1 MRHCRMKILFMSSVL
16 IFIGWLIS
24 AEVSFATDNENCQ
37 SAYLQAGN
45 CVYKTF
51 NNGRLRI
58 RTSPDT
64 STNINIIANLDEG
77 TLMTVLS
84 GPICNSGYVFWKVRT
99 ANGIVGYVAEGD
111 NDQHW
116 LTPIDPVNCNYLNQ
130 KTVPTELPSDSKGKY
145 CPLRD
150 CACSYLRVGDFVKV
164 SDSGPNAIRSDPDLH
179 PADNIIYRAPS
190 GSGMQII
197 EGPFCSWGWLVWK
210 VRTDNGVEGY
220 TPESNG
226 KQRWLIP
233 DESRK
238 NFPYD
243 AWNRPYSPWFSPTSV
258 PPSASYPMIQN
269 AVGNCT
275 LLSSTPPYLAT
286 FSANEE
292 TDFSWTVRND
302 SGVTW
307 TTDNYDIAYIGGT
320 NLLKRKENIRRDFPY
335 DVPPGGTLSFIV
347 DAVVPSFP
355 GIYTMTYG
363 VVQNY
368 EIVCSVNV
376 TIKVE
381 Y

>member
-1 MRHCRMKILFMSSVL
+1 MKYRRLEIVFLSFVM

-24 AEVSFATDNENCQ
+24 METVFAADGESCR

-45 CVYKTF
+45 CVYKTY

-58 RTSPDT
+58 RTSPDP
-64 STNINIIANLDEG
+64 STNVNIIANLDEG
-77 TLMTVLS
+77 TLMTILS

-111 NDQHW
+111 NYQRW
-116 LTPIDPVNCNYLNQ
+116 LTPIDPVNCDYLNQ
-130 KTVPTELPSDSKGKY
+130 KTIPTKPSSDLIGKY

-150 CACSYLRVGDFVKV
+150 CACSYLRAGDYVKV

-210 VRTDNGVEGY
+210 VRTDNGIEGY
-220 TPESNG
+220 TPESDG
-226 KQRWLIP
+226 THRWLIR

-238 NFPYD
+238 NFPTN
-243 AWNRPYSPWFSPTSV
+243 AWNQSYSPWFSPTSV
-258 PPSASYPMIQN
+258 PPSAIYPLQN

-275 LLSSTPPYLAT
+275 LLSSTPAYLAS
-286 FSANEE
+286 FSVNEE

-302 SGVTW
+302 SGITW
-307 TTDNYDIAYIGGT
+307 TTDSFDIAYIGGT
-320 NLLKRKENIRRDFPY
+320 NLLKRKENTRRDFPY
-335 DVPPGGTLSFIV
+335 NVPPGGTLSFIV
-347 DAVVPSFP
+347 DAVAPPIP

-363 VVQNY
+363 IVQNY
-368 EIVCSVNV
+368 EIICSVNV

>member
-1 MRHCRMKILFMSSVL
+1 
-16 IFIGWLIS
+16 
-24 AEVSFATDNENCQ
+24 
-37 SAYLQAGN
+37 
-45 CVYKTF
+45 
-51 NNGRLRI
+51 
-58 RTSPDT
+58 
-64 STNINIIANLDEG
+64 
-77 TLMTVLS
+77 MTVLS

-243 AWNRPYSPWFSPTSV
+243 AWNRPYSPWISPTSV
-258 PPSASYPMIQN
+258 PTSASYPMIQN

-275 LLSSTPPYLAT
+275 LYLQRRHIWRRFPPMRKRIFHGL
-286 FSANEE
+286 F
-292 TDFSWTVRND
+292 
-302 SGVTW
+302 VTIRVSPGLQIIM
-307 TTDNYDIAYIGGT
+307 TSPIGGT

-355 GIYTMTYG
+355 GVYTWPTVLFKTMKLF
-363 VVQNY
+363 VR
-368 EIVCSVNV
+368 
-376 TIKVE
+376 
-381 Y
+381 